1 MLDDPT
7 RADQAVSDPINAS
20 LLTLLDRYPTALVFA
35 VGGSYSPRAIPL
47 PESVPVKDHEVVDGT
62 RDLLDEVLPADRVV
76 VAKMWGQA
84 RSQGVAVAP
93 IRLVSEPQRPWNFY
107 LFDLRGTYQAMI
119 GIVTEGTSAPS
130 ESIMAATRVPVL
142 PPRFGRAVKD
152 AAAVIKWV
160 DPALSHIL
168 GWTADELI
176 GRRTI
181 ELVHPDDQELG
192 IANWMEMLGTP
203 DWKRP
208 VRLRHHHRDG
218 SWVWLEVTN
227 QNRLDDKEHGDILAE
242 MVDVSEE
249 MATIE
254 ALHAREQLLGQLTE
268 TVPVGLFHVD
278 LDGNLLFANQRFH
291 EMTGIAT
298 GSTLEKQLSLVE
310 AEDRTRLDHSV
321 DAASGGAD
329 IDIEI
334 RVLDPDGGMRHC
346 TISIRPLR
354 DDSGI
359 VTGLTGCVED
369 VTGTVRRRH
378 ELEAKAVSDPLT
390 GCLNRTATLTVLQEL
405 LDPSASELPVGPAG
419 TAVIFLDLE
428 KFKSVND
435 QRGHAAGDR
444 VLIEVAERIRSS
456 LRSGDM
462 VGRMGGDEFVVLC
475 AGVPNADRALTIAR
489 SLTWR
494 AFGRPMV
501 VSGTRLEIRASIG
514 VTWTDGDGVNADTLI
529 AQADAA
535 MYRSKRDGRSE
546 PVLFEPDR
554 S

>member
-1 MLDDPT
+1 MLDDPN

-20 LLTLLDRYPTALVFA
+20 LLTLLERYPTALVFA

-47 PESVPVKDHEVVDGT
+47 PDSVPVKDHEVVDGT

-93 IRLVSEPQRPWNFY
+93 IRLANDPSHPWNFY
-107 LFDLRGTYQAMI
+107 LLDLRGTYQAMI
-119 GIVTEGTSAPS
+119 GVVTEGTSAPS
-130 ESIMAATRVPVL
+130 ESIVSATRVPIL
-142 PPRFGRAVKD
+142 PPRFARATKD
-152 AAAVIKWV
+152 ASAVIRWV
-160 DPALSHIL
+160 DPALSQIL
-168 GWTADELI
+168 GWTSDELI

-192 IANWMEMLGTP
+192 IASWMEMLGTS
-203 DWKRP
+203 DWRRP
-208 VRLRHHHRDG
+208 VRLRHRHRNG
-218 SWVWLEVTN
+218 SWVWLEVSN
-227 QNRLDDKEHGDILAE
+227 QNRLDDTEYGDVLAE

-291 EMTGIAT
+291 EMTGIAS
-298 GSTLEKQLSLVE
+298 GSTLEKQLARVE

-334 RVLDPDGGMRHC
+334 RVLNPDGDTRHC

-369 VTGTVRRRH
+369 VTGSVRRRH

-405 LDPSASELPVGPAG
+405 LDPPPEDVSAGPVG

-462 VGRMGGDEFVVLC
+462 VGRMGGDEFVILC
-475 AGVPNADRALTIAR
+475 AGVPNAERALTIAR

-494 AFGRPMV
+494 AFGRPIV

-514 VTWTDGDGVNADTLI
+514 VTWTDGHDVNAARLI
-529 AQADAA
+529 EQADAA

-546 PVLFEPDR
+546 PVLFVPDG